1 MGEIKQE
8 RCLALEGW
16 GDEGVYG
23 CVCVCVRVC
32 GGVDLPL
39 AMHDAVVR

>member
-23 CVCVCVRVC
+23 CECVCACVWV
-32 GGVDLPL
+32 
-39 AMHDAVVR
+39 